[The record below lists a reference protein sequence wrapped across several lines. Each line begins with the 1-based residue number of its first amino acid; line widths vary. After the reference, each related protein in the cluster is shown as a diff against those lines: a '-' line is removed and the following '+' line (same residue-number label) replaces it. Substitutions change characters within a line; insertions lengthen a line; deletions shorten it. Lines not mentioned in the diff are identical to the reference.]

1 MKLQFDANQQFQ
13 LDAISAVTNL
23 FDGQVKNNSDFS
35 ILSIQNFTD
44 QLAAA
49 IDVLGFNNKLVITP
63 EQLKANTRKVQIH
76 NDIEIVNQDDE
87 LESWDILDSISN
99 KNRPCYQFSVEMET
113 GTGKTYVY
121 LRTIYELSQ
130 LYGFQK
136 FVIVVPSVAIREGVL
151 KNIEITKD
159 HLSALYNNMPC
170 EHFVF
175 DPNKINRIRSFATSD
190 KLQIMIINIDS
201 FRKNL
206 SDDDQS
212 NIKNDNSKKNRSNVI
227 YKENDKLGGRKPIE
241 FIQVTSPIVIIDEP
255 QSVDNTP
262 RAQEAIRA
270 LNPLLILRYSA
281 THRNTYNLIYKL
293 DPIRAYELG
302 LVKQIV
308 VASATTSNWANEAY
322 VSLEKVDNKNGIKAT
337 VNIQAQAD
345 SEIKIKSVNIKV
357 GDDLFYK
364 SGERECYRN
373 SFIISEIHAEPGNEY
388 VKFSGG
394 IELKLGKEIGDL
406 SAELWKVQIRHTVI
420 KHLDREVQ
428 LQSQGIK
435 VLSLFFI
442 DKVANYRYYDESNN
456 PVKGKFAVMIEEV
469 LHDLKNDPKYKSL
482 TWLNEDVTRLHNG
495 YFSTDKKGVLKD
507 TKGDTLADDDAY
519 KLIMQD
525 KERLLSI
532 EEPLRFIFSHSALRE
547 GWDNPNVFQICTL
560 NETKSTIKKRQE
572 IGRGLRLPVNQNGQR
587 VFDKSLNRLYVIANE
602 SYDEFAKTLQKE
614 YEEDCGVTFGKVS
627 ITRLA
632 KISYELDGQV
642 KELGSAGA
650 KEIRE
655 ALVKQGILNENN
667 YITSKYI
674 PQKTILE
681 LPSQY
686 MVISNDV
693 KDILT
698 NHMLENHIKQDKA
711 EVVNHLKKEIII
723 KPEFTELFDKIKS
736 RTTYR
741 IEFSTDELVNNVVNA
756 VKQMPPI
763 TSVKVN
769 IEAGLLTLDSG
780 GIETSRLSSVSEEI
794 SHYTSYNIPDILN
807 YLQNH
812 TDLTRSTL
820 VRILIESARLKEFLI
835 NPQLFMD
842 NVAKIIKVELN
853 KLLVPGIK
861 YEPIS
866 KNNQGFV
873 PVLEHSDCLIL

>member
-1 MKLQFDANQQFQ
+1 M
-13 LDAISAVTNL
+13 
-23 FDGQVKNNSDFS
+23 
-35 ILSIQNFTD
+35 
-44 QLAAA
+44 
-49 IDVLGFNNKLVITP
+49 
-63 EQLKANTRKVQIH
+63 
-76 NDIEIVNQDDE
+76 
-87 LESWDILDSISN
+87 
-99 KNRPCYQFSVEMET
+99 
-113 GTGKTYVY
+113 
-121 LRTIYELSQ
+121 
-130 LYGFQK
+130 
-136 FVIVVPSVAIREGVL
+136 
-151 KNIEITKD
+151 
-159 HLSALYNNMPC
+159 
-170 EHFVF
+170 
-175 DPNKINRIRSFATSD
+175 
-190 KLQIMIINIDS
+190 
-201 FRKNL
+201 
-206 SDDDQS
+206 
-212 NIKNDNSKKNRSNVI
+212 
-227 YKENDKLGGRKPIE
+227 
-241 FIQVTSPIVIIDEP
+241 
-255 QSVDNTP
+255 
-262 RAQEAIRA
+262 
-270 LNPLLILRYSA
+270 
-281 THRNTYNLIYKL
+281 
-293 DPIRAYELG
+293 
-302 LVKQIV
+302 
-308 VASATTSNWANEAY
+308 
-322 VSLEKVDNKNGIKAT
+322 
-337 VNIQAQAD
+337 
-345 SEIKIKSVNIKV
+345 
-357 GDDLFYK
+357 
-364 SGERECYRN
+364 
-373 SFIISEIHAEPGNEY
+373 
-388 VKFSGG
+388 
-394 IELKLGKEIGDL
+394 
-406 SAELWKVQIRHTVI
+406 WKVQIRHTVI

-642 KELGSAGA
+642 KELGSTGA

-780 GIETSRLSSVSEEI
+780 GIETSMLSSVSEEI
-794 SHYTSYNIPDILN
+794 SHYNGYNIPDILN

-820 VRILIESARLKEFLI
+820 VRILIESARLNEFLI